1 MSQFDFDRE
10 INREGTSSVK
20 WEFHVHSG
28 AAERWEDT
36 KADRGEDRVLA
47 MWVADMDFRC
57 PEPVIQALRDRVEH
71 GIFGYSA
78 KTDEYVGAVCDWF
91 ARRHDWTVEPEW
103 VSPIPGVVPAL
114 NVAVR
119 AFTQPGDKVIV
130 QRPVYY
136 PFFRVSRNNGC
147 EIVSNGLILE
157 DGQYRMDFDDLEK
170 KASDPKAKMLI
181 LCSPHNPIGRI
192 WTADELT
199 RLAEICARN
208 NVIVIAD
215 EIHCD
220 LILPGNSF
228 TPFATLGE
236 TAAQNV
242 IVCTAPSKTFNLA
255 GLHNSNM
262 IIPNPELRERFTKA
276 QAAQSLPGMNPFGIV
291 ATMAAYREGEP
302 WLDAVLEYID
312 GNARLVMETF
322 AEHEPRVKP
331 IMPQGT
337 YLQWI
342 DCRELGLG
350 KEALEDLMLNTAKI
364 YFDEGYI
371 FGEEGEGFERINI
384 ACPRSLLKQALDR
397 MVAAIKT
404 I

>member
-78 KTDEYVGAVCDWF
+78 KTDEYVSAVGDWF
-91 ARRHDWTVEPEW
+91 ARRHNWTVEPEW
-103 VSPIPGVVPAL
+103 ISPIPGVVPAL

-170 KASDPKAKMLI
+170 KAADPKAKMLI
-181 LCSPHNPIGRI
+181 LCSPHNPIGRV
-192 WTADELT
+192 WAADELT

-208 NVIVIAD
+208 DVIVIAD

-220 LILPGNSF
+220 LILPGNTF

-242 IVCTAPSKTFNLA
+242 VVCTAPSKTFNLA

-276 QAAQSLPGMNPFGIV
+276 QAVQSLPGMNPFGIV

-302 WLDAVLEYID
+302 WLDAVLEYIA
-312 GNARLVMETF
+312 GNAQLVMDTF

-342 DCRELGLG
+342 DCRELGLD
-350 KEALEDLMLNTAKI
+350 KDALEDLMLNKAKI

-384 ACPRSLLKQALDR
+384 ACPRPLLKQALDR
-397 MVAAIKT
+397 MVAATKT
-404 I
+404 T

>member
-1 MSQFDFDRE
+1 MSQFDFDQE

-20 WEFHVHSG
+20 WEYHVHSG
-28 AAERWEDT
+28 KAEFWEDT
-36 KADRGEDRVLA
+36 KANRGDDRLLP

-71 GIFGYSA
+71 GVFGYSA
-78 KTDEYVGAVCDWF
+78 KSAEYVQAVCDWF
-91 ARRHDWTVEPEW
+91 GHRHNWSVEPDW
-103 VSPIPGVVPAL
+103 VLPIPGVVPAL

-119 AFTQPGDKVIV
+119 AFTQPGDQVIV

-147 EIVSNGLILE
+147 EIVSNGLIYK
-157 DGQYRMDFDDLEK
+157 DGQYSMDFDDLEK
-170 KASDPKAKMLI
+170 KAADPKAKMLI

-192 WTADELT
+192 WTADELS
-199 RLAEICARN
+199 RLAEICARHD
-208 NVIVIAD
+208 VIVIAD

-236 TAAQNV
+236 RAAQNTV
-242 IVCTAPSKTFNLA
+242 ICTAPSKSFNLA
-255 GLHNSNM
+255 GLHSSNM
-262 IIPNPELRERFTKA
+262 IIPNPELRERFATA
-276 QAAQSLPGMNPFGIV
+276 QAEQSLPGMTPFGIV

-302 WLDAVLEYID
+302 WLDAVLEYIA
-312 GNARLVMETF
+312 GNAQLVMDTF

-331 IMPQGT
+331 ILPQGT

-342 DCRELGLG
+342 DCRGLGLD
-350 KEALEDLMLNTAKI
+350 KDALEDLMLNKAKI

-371 FGEEGEGFERINI
+371 FGEEGEGFERINL
-384 ACPRSLLKQALDR
+384 ACPRPLLKQALDR
-397 MVAAIKT
+397 MVKVMKAV
-404 I
+404 